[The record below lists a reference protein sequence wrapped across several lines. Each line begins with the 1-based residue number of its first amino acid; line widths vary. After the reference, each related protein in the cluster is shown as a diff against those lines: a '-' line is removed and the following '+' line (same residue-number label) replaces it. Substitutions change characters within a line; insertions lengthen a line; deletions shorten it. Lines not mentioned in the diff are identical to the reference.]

1 MTSPPHTDPVP
12 SSTKHCCPI
21 LVSCPTRLSYFK
33 IPRTEKYGMRCAR
46 QHQASMDSVN
56 EWTLLDKARQ
66 RLDLNADYHSHCSHS
81 RTVPLVRWKW
91 KAGAQ
96 PFLRQKISGCTG
108 TREWWALFS
117 GSSGPFHVSC
127 SAVCNYGG
135 MQADRYHLTPLAPL
149 SGSAIVTRTKLA
161 EESSRKGQKDFVL
174 LLLLSVNASELSP
187 YPD

>member
-1 MTSPPHTDPVP
+1 
-12 SSTKHCCPI
+12 
-21 LVSCPTRLSYFK
+21 
-33 IPRTEKYGMRCAR
+33 MRCAR

-66 RLDLNADYHSHCSHS
+66 RLDLNAKQDYHSHCSHS

-149 SGSAIVTRTKLA
+149 PGSAIVTRTKLA

-174 LLLLSVNASELSP
+174 LLLLSVNARCYIWPFLDAMIPKRFSGYSRF
-187 YPD
+187 